1 MVFWVC
7 GVAPER
13 QRAALRFVTGSE
25 VREEVPGRPR
35 LSVAMKASLAP
46 ADPTKESAMST
57 DHDPEPRHTVSQ
69 TAHVLAELQLYGHHP
84 SQDEPDPR
92 PLPDGSAVAGATFG
106 IGQLLLACVPWTWA
120 RLLIV
125 AVYATPAAVAGY
137 SATHGIARMAMPS
150 PVWQTIF
157 SVVGAIAVG
166 ITAVVR
172 ISGMAPPPGQPGR
185 T

>member
-1 MVFWVC
+1 MFLLGPLMVLSAIGFFCWLLFTLAVFALPAFV
-7 GVAPER
+7 GVTIGIWSFHTGAGALGAIVVGLV
-13 QRAALRFVTGSE
+13 AA
-25 VREEVPGRPR
+25 
-35 LSVAMKASLAP
+35 A
-46 ADPTKESAMST
+46 
-57 DHDPEPRHTVSQ
+57 
-69 TAHVLAELQLYGHHP
+69 
-84 SQDEPDPR
+84 
-92 PLPDGSAVAGATFG
+92 ATFG
-106 IGQLLLACVPWTWA
+106 IAQLLLAFVPWAWA

-137 SATHGIARMAMPS
+137 SATHGIAQMAMPS

-172 ISGMAPPPGQPGR
+172 VSGIAAPPGQPGR